1 MRPTPFLLYPEVMT
15 ITTGDPTLSFIDDLR
30 AALGSR
36 VSTAQ
41 AELLAHGRDEGY
53 PDVLPP
59 QVVVYAESEAD
70 VVETLRVAR
79 ERGVP
84 VTPYAAGSGLEG
96 NAVPV
101 RGGISLDMTRM
112 RRVLNIDAASFLATV
127 EPGVPYP
134 ELSRLAR
141 PHGLFFAVDPGAEA
155 TLGGMAA
162 TGASGTAAVRYGTMR
177 DNVVEMRV
185 ALTDGRVVRVGS
197 RARKSS
203 AGYDL
208 LHLFVGSEGT
218 LGVITELTVR
228 LHPLPAVAASV
239 QVSFPSVALA
249 VEAAVGVMGAG
260 VGPQRIELVDAEA
273 IRAVNAYK
281 GRADA
286 EAPTLWIEVIG
297 RDAHDLHAQLDL
309 VEDLCGAA
317 SGTVA
322 GRAVTEAE
330 RAELWTARH
339 HAYYALRAAYPGHA
353 NRTSDVC
360 VPIGSLP
367 AVMERTQGLLAEH
380 DLTAPIVGH
389 VGDGNFHLLFHAA
402 PDDAEG
408 WARINTV
415 SDGMTRAALA
425 AGGTCTGEH
434 GVGVRKR
441 KYLREE
447 HGDALDVMRGIKALL
462 DPAGLLNPGK
472 IFED

>member
-1 MRPTPFLLYPEVMT
+1 MTLHAGEAALTFL
-15 ITTGDPTLSFIDDLR
+15 DDLR
-30 AALGSR
+30 AALGAR

-41 AELLAHGRDEGY
+41 ADLLSHGRDEGY

-59 QVVVYAESEAD
+59 HAVVYAESEAD
-70 VVETLRVAR
+70 VVATLRCAR
-79 ERGVP
+79 EHDVP
-84 VTPYAAGSGLEG
+84 VTPFGAGSGLEG

-101 RGGISLDMTRM
+101 RGGISLDLTRM
-112 RRVLNIDAASFLATV
+112 NRVLGIDAGSFLATV

-141 PHGLFFAVDPGAEA
+141 PHGLFFAVDPGADA

-162 TGASGTAAVRYGTMR
+162 TGASGTAAVKYGTMR

-185 ALTDGRVVRVGS
+185 ALLDGRVIRVGS

-218 LGVITELTVR
+218 LGVITRLTVK
-228 LHPLPAVAASV
+228 LHPLPARAASL
-239 QVSFPSVALA
+239 QVSFPTVGDA
-249 VEAAVGVMGAG
+249 VDAAVAVMGAG
-260 VGPQRIELVDAEA
+260 VGPQRIELVDADA

-297 RDAHDLHAQLDL
+297 RDDADLRAQLDL
-309 VEDLCGAA
+309 VEELCEG
-317 SGTVA
+317 SGGTVA
-322 GRAVTEAE
+322 GRAVTESE
-330 RAELWTARH
+330 REKLWTARH

-360 VPIGSLP
+360 VPIAELP
-367 AVMERTQGLLAEH
+367 AVMEETRRLIGEAG
-380 DLTAPIVGH
+380 LTAPIVGH
-389 VGDGNFHLLFHAA
+389 VGDGNFHVLFHAA
-402 PDDAEG
+402 PDDADG
-408 WARINTV
+408 WARINGV

-447 HGDALDVMRGIKALL
+447 HGEALDVMREVKGLF

-472 IFED
+472 IFE

>member
-1 MRPTPFLLYPEVMT
+1 MT

-30 AALGSR
+30 AVLGSR

-41 AELLAHGRDEGY
+41 AELLSHGRDEGY

-185 ALTDGRVVRVGS
+185 ALTDGRVIRVGS

-218 LGVITELTVR
+218 LGVIT
-228 LHPLPAVAASV
+228 AADGAAASA
-239 QVSFPSVALA
+239 SGGGGEPSGELS
-249 VEAAVGVMGAG
+249 VGRPRRG
-260 VGPQRIELVDAEA
+260 
-273 IRAVNAYK
+273 
-281 GRADA
+281 GRR
-286 EAPTLWIEVIG
+286 G
-297 RDAHDLHAQLDL
+297 RDGRGR
-309 VEDLCGAA
+309 GAA
-317 SGTVA
+317 AHRTR
-322 GRAVTEAE
+322 GR
-330 RAELWTARH
+330 RGDPRGQRL
-339 HAYYALRAAYPGHA
+339 
-353 NRTSDVC
+353 
-360 VPIGSLP
+360 
-367 AVMERTQGLLAEH
+367 QG
-380 DLTAPIVGH
+380 PPRRRG
-389 VGDGNFHLLFHAA
+389 
-402 PDDAEG
+402 P
-408 WARINTV
+408 
-415 SDGMTRAALA
+415 
-425 AGGTCTGEH
+425 
-434 GVGVRKR
+434 
-441 KYLREE
+441 
-447 HGDALDVMRGIKALL
+447 DALDRGDRA
-462 DPAGLLNPGK
+462 
-472 IFED
+472 